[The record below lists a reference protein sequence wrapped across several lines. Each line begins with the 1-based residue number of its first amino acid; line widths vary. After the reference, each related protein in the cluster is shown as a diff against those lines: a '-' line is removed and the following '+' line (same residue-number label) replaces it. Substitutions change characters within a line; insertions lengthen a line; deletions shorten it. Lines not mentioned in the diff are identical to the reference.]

1 MKIAHVITR
10 FVRGGADEN
19 TLLSCNAQAEAGHDV
34 LLISGRDR
42 SQALMERV
50 HPKVVVRVA
59 ASLVR
64 EIDLLRDLRA
74 LGELRTLIRD
84 FQPDIVHTHT
94 SKAGILGRLA
104 AWSLGE
110 RGIVHG
116 VHILPFLNV
125 GPLQRFVY
133 LSLERLVA
141 PPTAAFVNVSSG
153 MREACED
160 VRLGLGRH
168 HVVPSGMDVD
178 RFWAGQGFS
187 TAELAGELGLAETQA
202 GAVELIVM
210 AAALEPR
217 KRIFEFLDVFAKVA
231 AERPLARFVV
241 LGEGFD
247 RARIEARAAALGVS
261 ERVHLVGF
269 RSDPERWM
277 KTAAV
282 CVLSSEREGLPRVL
296 VQYALCGRPI
306 VTTRLP
312 GVDHVLR
319 DGVTSFLTPVDDVS
333 AMAGP
338 LLALLEDPALAQR
351 MAAATAALDLSAWS
365 VRSMVDQLD
374 AIYLEVLERHGG
386 TNGARLAFARNSAE
400 MIS

>member
-19 TLLSCNAQAEAGHDV
+19 TLLSCNAQTEGGHEV
-34 LLISGRDR
+34 LLICGHDH

-50 HPKVVVRVA
+50 HPEVRVVFA
-59 ASLVR
+59 PNLVR

-74 LGELRTLIRD
+74 VGELRALIRD

-104 AWSLGE
+104 GWSLGE
-110 RGIVHG
+110 RGMVHG

-125 GPLQRFVY
+125 GPLQGFVY

-153 MREACED
+153 MREACEN
-160 VRLGLGRH
+160 VGLGLGRH

-178 RFWAGQGFS
+178 RFWSGQPFS
-187 TAELAGELGLAETQA
+187 PAELAGELGLTEVQTEAA
-202 GAVELIVM
+202 ELIVM

-217 KRIFEFLDVFAKVA
+217 KRIVEFLDVFAKVA

-247 RARIEARAAALGVS
+247 RARIAARAEALGVA

-277 KTAAV
+277 KSAVV

-306 VTTRLP
+306 VTTNLP

-333 AMAGP
+333 AMAPP
-338 LLALLEDPALAQR
+338 LLSVLKDPALAER
-351 MAAATAALDLSAWS
+351 MATATAALDLSAWS

-374 AIYLEVLERHGG
+374 AIYVEVLKRHGG
-386 TNGARLAFARNSAE
+386 APSARSASAPKSAE